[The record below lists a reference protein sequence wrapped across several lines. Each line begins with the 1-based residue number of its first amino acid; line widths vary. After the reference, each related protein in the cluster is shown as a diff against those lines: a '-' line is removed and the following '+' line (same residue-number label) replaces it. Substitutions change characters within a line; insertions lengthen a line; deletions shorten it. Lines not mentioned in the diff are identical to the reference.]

1 MATTY
6 NNNLRIAEIGTG
18 DQAGVWGN
26 TTNYNLATLLTEAIT
41 GVTSVTVAG
50 NQALLALDGVTDEAR
65 QAALI
70 LGGTPV
76 GAFTLFVPP
85 TDKLYIIRNNTG
97 QTATISVSTLAN
109 DTTPTGGTTVT
120 IPTGFTAFL
129 YSDGNNIADGINRIN
144 NNLSVSGNGSFGG
157 NGEFNGTGSLKLP
170 SGNTSQRAGTGIR
183 YNTTFGQYEGFDTN
197 TSSWSSIGGGATGSS
212 GNQVFYEND
221 QSVTASY
228 TIPTNK
234 NASTTGPMTVDS
246 VGFTGAI
253 NNGGI
258 LAGTVL
264 TVDPE
269 SSFTASISGNV
280 MTVTVLG
287 SGTIGIG
294 QYINGTNVQPSTKI
308 ISQLTGTPGDTGT
321 YEVNIAQTVTSTTI
335 TTITSGIIYIGTVL
349 SGVGVTA
356 GTTVTAFGTGNGGAG
371 TYTVSA
377 SQLTPSAVISSTV
390 AVTVSSGSRLVVL

>member
-109 DTTPTGGTTVT
+109 GTTPTGGTTVT

-129 YSDGNNIADGINRIN
+129 YSDGTNIADGLNRIN
-144 NNLSVSGNGSFGG
+144 NNLSVTGNAAFGG
-157 NGEFNGTGSLKLP
+157 NGEFNGTGSLKVP
-170 SGNTSQRAGTGIR
+170 SGNTGQRAGIGIR

-246 VGFTGAI
+246 VSFVGAI

-356 GTTVTAFGTGNGGAG
+356 GTTITAFGTGNGGAG

-377 SQLTPSAVISSTV
+377 SQLTPSAIISSAV

>member
-41 GVTSVTVAG
+41 GVTSVTVTG

-109 DTTPTGGTTVT
+109 GTTPTGGTTVT

-144 NNLSVSGNGSFGG
+144 NNLSVSGNAAFGG
-157 NGEFNGTGSLKLP
+157 NGEFNGTGSLKVP
-170 SGNTSQRAGTGIR
+170 SGNTGQRAGIGIR

-294 QYINGTNVQPSTKI
+294 QYINGANVQPSTKI

-321 YEVNIAQTVTSTTI
+321 YEVNVAQTVTSTTI

-356 GTTVTAFGTGNGGAG
+356 GTTITAFGTGNGGAG

-377 SQLTPSAVISSTV
+377 SQLTPSAIISSAV